1 MENEK
6 DQRKEENNTEKETRR
21 ENKKVKRL
29 IYINKLITT
38 NQ

>member
-6 DQRKEENNTEKETRR
+6 GQRKEEKNTEKETRR